1 MNKEKHRIKEL
12 DYAKT
17 LAIFFMVII
26 HVLEELSSFGI
37 EEKLPSGFLEKF
49 IQFGAG
55 PYSAPLFIFC
65 MGFGTVFSRN
75 HDPKKMFRRGIKLLL
90 MGISLNL
97 ARDVVPRLL
106 VCLFSGVSPEWEV
119 MRFQIFNIDVL
130 HFAGLAF
137 MLTAL
142 LKSLKVPNLTLI
154 PIAVLM
160 QAAGNLISLNYVPE
174 GIWELIFSYFIFTG
188 DLSCFP
194 LLNWYL
200 SMAIGIVAGDE
211 VKNFVGDAD
220 AEFHRTFWTCFC
232 LLVGFLS
239 ATSFYK
245 IDHRI
250 YYALYDNFLYKQT
263 FFNFLYNTLV
273 IFMLICVIH
282 SLTKNQENSYGFFK
296 FCGTNLTTIYIIQ
309 WLIIGWTASFQEYLH
324 LIQPG
329 FAASIGLGIIIALI
343 SIGITKLLPPIKW

>member
-1 MNKEKHRIKEL
+1 MKKEHRRLEEL

-26 HVLEELSSFGI
+26 HVLEELSCFGI

-55 PYSAPLFIFC
+55 PYAAPLFIFA
-65 MGFGTVFSRN
+65 MGFGSVFSRN
-75 HDPKKMFRRGIKLLL
+75 QGPEKMLKRGVKLLA
-90 MGISLNL
+90 MGICLNL

-106 VCLFSGVSPEWEV
+106 VCLFSGSAPEWEV
-119 MRFQIFNIDVL
+119 IRYQIFNIDVL

-142 LKSLKVPNLTLI
+142 FRKLKVPNLALV
-154 PIAVLM
+154 PIAVVM
-160 QAAGNLISLNYVPE
+160 QAIGNIISLFYTPE
-174 GIWELIFSYFIFTG
+174 GFLELILSYFIFTG

-194 LLNWYL
+194 LFGWYL
-200 SMAIGIVAGDE
+200 SMAIGIVFGDIIMD
-211 VKNFVGDAD
+211 FVGDPDVAYR
-220 AEFHRTFWTCFC
+220 RTFWGCFC
-232 LLVGFLS
+232 LLVGFLC
-239 ATSFYK
+239 ATYING
-245 IDHRI
+245 IDRRI

-273 IFMLICVIH
+273 ILMLLAAIH
-282 SLTKNQENSYGFFK
+282 FITKRWTIGYGFFK

-309 WLIIGWTASFQEYLH
+309 WMIIGWTASFNDYLH
-324 LIQPG
+324 IEPG
-329 FAASIGLGIIIALI
+329 FGGSIGLGIIIALI
-343 SIGITKLLPPIKW
+343 SMGITKLLPPIKW